1 MSNLSSNLRNEFRGN
16 DVPPEAD
23 EHEINIETGGRG
35 GVNSL
40 AAIVL
45 CFVCALMANA
55 LATDFTCEIKF
66 VTSTPGGL
74 NPPNLSRTHVLKS
87 MPLGRTKSGENAWAH
102 HTASHRTNEG
112 MESQGREG
120 SEGGKAG
127 DQP

>member
-1 MSNLSSNLRNEFRGN
+1 MSRAS
-16 DVPPEAD
+16 
-23 EHEINIETGGRG
+23 
-35 GVNSL
+35 
-40 AAIVL
+40 AAL
-45 CFVCALMANA
+45 HTRRTREKPLVCA
-55 LATDFTCEIKF
+55 TWKPFSD
-66 VTSTPGGL
+66 STPGGL
-74 NPPNLSRTHVLKS
+74 NSPNLSRTHVLKS